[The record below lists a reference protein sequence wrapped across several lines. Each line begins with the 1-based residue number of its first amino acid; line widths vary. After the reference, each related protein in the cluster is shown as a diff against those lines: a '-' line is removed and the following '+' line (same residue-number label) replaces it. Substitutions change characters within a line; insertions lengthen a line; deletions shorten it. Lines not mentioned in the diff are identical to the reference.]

1 MEKRPDRL
9 ALFLLP
15 PYNPELNPDG
25 LLIQDL
31 KNNVRGKQR
40 AATRS
45 GMARAVRSFLRGRQR
60 VPAIVKLYFTLRAA
74 ARAA

>member
-1 MEKRPDRL
+1 MV
-9 ALFLLP
+9 
-15 PYNPELNPDG
+15 
-25 LLIQDL
+25 IQDL